1 MAEEND
7 LENDILRVGIV
18 GAGANTKKLHIPG
31 LKRQPGVEV
40 VAVANRSFESG
51 ERVAQEFDIPQVAE
65 HWLELV
71 DDDDIDALCIGT
83 WPYMH
88 APVSIAAL
96 EKGKH
101 VLCEARMAMN
111 ASQAHEML
119 DISHQNPD
127 LVAQI
132 VPAPHT
138 LHLDRTIIEH
148 LASGYIGELIYVDA
162 GITLGSDF
170 PDWDSPWHWRHCPD
184 LSGNNIMTMG
194 IWYEAMMRWI
204 GPATSVTALG
214 QCVVRHRPNAQG
226 RRVTMEIPDHLD
238 ILCRLARGGQMRC
251 SVSTVIGHAR
261 GSSITLHG
269 TQGTLEIAEKKPGED
284 FVLSG
289 GRRGDKGLSP
299 IDIAP
304 EKRGGWR
311 VEEEFINAV
320 RGLEPV
326 THTDFATALRYMEWT
341 DAVNLSLRT
350 GETVHLP
357 LFD

>member
-1 MAEEND
+1 MSKNSDFEKD
-7 LENDILRVGIV
+7 TLRIGIV

-40 VAVANRSFESG
+40 TAVANRSRASG
-51 ERVAQEFDIPQVAE
+51 SEVAREFDIPRVAD
-65 HWLELV
+65 HWLDLIE
-71 DDDDIDALCIGT
+71 DDDIDAVCIGT

-88 APVSIAAL
+88 APVTIAAL
-96 EKGKH
+96 ERGRH

-119 DISHQNPD
+119 EVSRDNPA

-138 LHLDRTIIEH
+138 LHLDRTIIERI
-148 LASGYIGELIYVDA
+148 ASGYIGELIHVDA
-162 GITLGSDF
+162 CITLGSDF
-170 PDWDSPWHWRHCPD
+170 PDHDSPWHWRHSPD

-194 IWYEAMMRWI
+194 IWYEAIMRWV
-204 GPATSVTALG
+204 GPATTVTALG
-214 QCVVRHRPNAQG
+214 QCVVCHRPDNHG

-238 ILCRLARGGQMRC
+238 ILCRMARGGQMRC
-251 SVSTVIGHAR
+251 SVSTVIGHPPL
-261 GSSITLHG
+261 SSITLHG
-269 TQGTLEIAEKKPGED
+269 TEGTLEIAEKTAGGA

-289 GRRGDKGLSP
+289 GRRGDDHLSR

-304 EKRGGWR
+304 ENEGGWR
-311 VEEEFINAV
+311 VEEEFVNAV
-320 RGLEPV
+320 RGVEPV

-341 DAVNLSLRT
+341 DAVNLSLRS
-350 GETVHLP
+350 GETIHLP